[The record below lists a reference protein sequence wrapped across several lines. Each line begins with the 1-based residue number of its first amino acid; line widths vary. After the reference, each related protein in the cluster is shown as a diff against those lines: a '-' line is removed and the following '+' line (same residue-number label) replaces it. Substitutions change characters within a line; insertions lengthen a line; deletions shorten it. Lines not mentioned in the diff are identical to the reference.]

1 MGTDRQVGAGAGV
14 EKLASI
20 GHFLLSYSHGTS
32 TPSAD
37 TGPEHWPRSPL
48 GTAEEVQQSASAGG
62 RAVGV
67 VRKALPAGSSQTD
80 GGAEALDLRGFQAEE
95 EVSAHRRVPRNTTT
109 TGPEEALLNL
119 NSSSIKQGL
128 YI

>member
-1 MGTDRQVGAGAGV
+1 MRPKASEGILHPGKDQDGEASIEILCSPDLWNMGTDRQVGAGAGV

-48 GTAEEVQQSASAGG
+48 GTAEEVQQSASARGAGG
-62 RAVGV
+62 GGGGEEGSACRE
-67 VRKALPAGSSQTD
+67 LPD
-80 GGAEALDLRGFQAEE
+80 
-95 EVSAHRRVPRNTTT
+95 
-109 TGPEEALLNL
+109 
-119 NSSSIKQGL
+119 
-128 YI
+128 